1 MQQPVLLTPTSLN
14 KGFELE
20 QVNASFTKV
29 NDTMHDVVLSV
40 NSHKFLIRIKTGL
53 QKLEQFEVIAVR
65 WFVEMGMKIL
75 NTLKRIVSVLYFQ
88 A

>member
-1 MQQPVLLTPTSLN
+1 MQQPSLLTHQDLSN
-14 KGFELE
+14 MSNGFESE

-29 NDTMHDVVLSV
+29 NDTMHDVVLNI

-65 WFVEMGMKIL
+65 
-75 NTLKRIVSVLYFQ
+75 
-88 A
+88 

>member
-1 MQQPVLLTPTSLN
+1 MQQPILLTPTSLN
-14 KGFELE
+14 KSFELE